1 MDWKYGCCIFAQRG
15 TCKQTCAHLHL
26 YCRLCGYF
34 VSWTCSRGDNDNR
47 SSTVLFIR
55 SCGSAQKH
63 INRPNESVAWHAC
76 IIKYVSRE
84 HAWTLCLFPVARGV
98 NVCQNMH
105 MYSCL
110 SAVVNVELYC
120 PVVLLRHRG
129 SGKQWRS
136 ICAWVL
142 MIARMIRQHFHIWI
156 TDHAGEWT
164 DKYSLSLGMHSFKP
178 SSVHCLPL
186 TVLVDT

>member
-1 MDWKYGCCIFAQRG
+1 MTIALQ
-15 TCKQTCAHLHL
+15 
-26 YCRLCGYF
+26 LC
-34 VSWTCSRGDNDNR
+34 
-47 SSTVLFIR
+47 
-55 SCGSAQKH
+55 SCGSAQTH

-76 IIKYVSRE
+76 VIKYVSRE
-84 HAWTLCLFPVARGV
+84 HAWTLCSFPVARGV

-120 PVVLLRHRG
+120 PVVLFRHRG

-136 ICAWVL
+136 ICARVL
-142 MIARMIRQHFHIWI
+142 VIARMIQQRFHIWI

-164 DKYSLSLGMHSFKP
+164 DKYSLSLWGCIHLNQALSTACRLWILKDN
-178 SSVHCLPL
+178 L
-186 TVLVDT
+186 TQSPV